1 MINLFVSSEYES
13 SDQAEVVW
21 SKNQD
26 SKKYP
31 VRGVFDEGGKFWL
44 APSGHTG
51 HSFTIKISNEKL
63 TINRVLIK
71 NHRFKSATSQRA
83 TRAFQ
88 VYGSLQEN
96 GQWTQLLK
104 GEFKDPFPS
113 GAPAPTVE
121 VFNLK
126 KAAEVKFLR
135 FDIDSFWGVGGGLDY
150 FAATVKPGFLKF

>member
-1 MINLFVSSEYES
+1 M
-13 SDQAEVVW
+13 
-21 SKNQD
+21 
-26 SKKYP
+26 
-31 VRGVFDEGGKFWL
+31 DEGGKFWL

-71 NHRFKSATSQRA
+71 NAAFESRTSQRA

-88 VYGSLQEN
+88 VYGSLEEN
-96 GQWTQLLK
+96 SRWTQLLK
-104 GEFKDPFPS
+104 GEFNDPFPA

-126 KAAEVKFLR
+126 EAAEVKFLR
-135 FDIDSFWGVGGGLDY
+135 FDIDSFWGDGGGLDY

>member
-1 MINLFVSSEYES
+1 MGGI
-13 SDQAEVVW
+13 
-21 SKNQD
+21 
-26 SKKYP
+26 
-31 VRGVFDEGGKFWL
+31 FDEGGKFWL

-63 TINRVLIK
+63 TITRVLIK

-88 VYGSLQEN
+88 VFGSLQEN
-96 GQWTQLLK
+96 SQWTQLLK
-104 GEFKDPFPS
+104 GEFKNPLPS

-126 KAAEVKFLR
+126 EAAEVKFLR

-150 FAATVKPGFLKF
+150 FAVTVKPGLLMF

>member
-1 MINLFVSSEYES
+1 MSRSS
-13 SDQAEVVW
+13 
-21 SKNQD
+21 K
-26 SKKYP
+26 
-31 VRGVFDEGGKFWL
+31 
-44 APSGHTG
+44 
-51 HSFTIKISNEKL
+51 
-63 TINRVLIK
+63 
-71 NHRFKSATSQRA
+71 RA

-88 VYGSLQEN
+88 VFGSLQEKN

-104 GEFKDPFPS
+104 GEFKNPFPD

-150 FAATVKPGFLKF
+150 FAVTVKPGLLKF

>member
-1 MINLFVSSEYES
+1 MIHLFVSSEYES
-13 SDQAEVVW
+13 SNQAEVVW

-26 SKKYP
+26 NKKFP

-44 APSGHTG
+44 APTRHTG
-51 HSFTIKISNEKL
+51 HSFTIKMSNEKL
-63 TINRVLIK
+63 AITRVLIK
-71 NHRFKSATSQRA
+71 NTAFESRTSQRA

-88 VYGSLQEN
+88 VYGSLEEN
-96 GQWTQLLK
+96 SRWTQLLK
-104 GEFKDPFPS
+104 GEFNDPFPA

-150 FAATVKPGFLKF
+150 FAVTVKTGLLKF